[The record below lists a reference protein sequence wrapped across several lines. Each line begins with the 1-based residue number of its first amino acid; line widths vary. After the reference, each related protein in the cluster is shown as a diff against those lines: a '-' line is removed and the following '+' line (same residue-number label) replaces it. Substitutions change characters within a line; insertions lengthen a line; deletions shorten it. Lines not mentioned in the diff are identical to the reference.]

1 MTNSQSQPLTVKQR
15 CEIVHD
21 KALLVHRSPRED
33 EIEYTTGNDNTGK
46 EIPLAIFFN
55 MVFNDDTQQHIG
67 FILKEE
73 DGTMMMVLMETN
85 GEMGW

>member
-15 CEIVHD
+15 CEIVHNE
-21 KALLVHRSPRED
+21 APNRSPRED

-73 DGTMMMVLMETN
+73 DGTNYMVLMETN